1 MGLLLLGVLATT
13 FLFAY
18 AYATDSFFDRLMER
32 AFIVASN
39 HLETDQRHQS
49 EFETQSSKYNQVLSG
64 ETISIYDKNSKLIFH
79 QKNDTSLHKEYYVN
93 VKNRYEFQSRQ
104 KDKLSLGF
112 IYDDE
117 KGSFYVLASAIDT
130 VGTGKL
136 NNMLQ
141 TMFVSFFIFLILIVL
156 AGQFLAKK
164 ALNPI
169 QVIIKQVK
177 DISATNLHRRLD
189 SGTETDEISQ
199 LAFTFNSMLAR
210 LEDSFVSQSQ
220 FVHNA
225 SHELR
230 NPLAAMMG
238 EAEITLNKPRNEA
251 FYQQSIRNFLDST
264 QRLNHIVNSL
274 LQLSQTSPETIASK
288 MEAIDLDELLMDSIE
303 TVSTYTKEQQILVT
317 LPETKESDRKIRG
330 NRELLLIALTNII
343 DNACKYSGNKN
354 VLCQLD
360 VFGSIFQLSIED
372 QGIGMTQMEIDRIFE
387 PFFRSEKVRDKKGF
401 GIGMAVSHKILVL
414 HDILV
419 EVESQPEYGTKF
431 TLTFQ
436 HFDGHS

>member
-1 MGLLLLGVLATT
+1 MLGVLSVTY
-13 FLFAY
+13 LFAY
-18 AYATDSFFDRLMER
+18 AYATDSFFDRLKER
-32 AFIVASN
+32 AFIVSSN
-39 HLETDQRHQS
+39 HLETDQRHES
-49 EFETQSSKYNQVLSG
+49 EFDSLSSKYNQILTG
-64 ETISIYDKNSKLIFH
+64 ETIYIYDKNSSLIFH
-79 QKNDTSLHKEYYVN
+79 QKNDTARYSEFASK
-93 VKNRYEFQSRQ
+93 VKSRTEFRYR
-104 KDKLSLGF
+104 KNDRLTLGF
-112 IYDDE
+112 LYNDE

-169 QVIIKQVK
+169 QIIIQQVK

-199 LAFTFNSMLAR
+199 LALTFNSMLAR

-238 EAEITLNKPRNEA
+238 EAEITLNKARSGE

-274 LQLSQTSPETIASK
+274 LQLSQTSPETIASN
-288 MEAIDLDELLMDSIE
+288 MSIINLNELLIDSIE
-303 TVSTYTKEQQILVT
+303 TVSAYTTGQRILVT
-317 LPETKESDRKIRG
+317 LPEDEGIDFRIRG
-330 NRELLLIALTNII
+330 NLELLQIALTNII
-343 DNACKYSGNKN
+343 DNACKYSGDKN

-360 VFGSIFQLSIED
+360 VFGNLFLLSIED
-372 QGIGMTQMEIDRIFE
+372 QGIGMTKIEVDRIFE

-414 HDILV
+414 HEILV
-419 EVESQPEYGTKF
+419 EVESEPEKGTKF
-431 TLTFQ
+431 ILTFQ
-436 HFDGHS
+436 GIEGIA